1 MSLKML
7 YGTSVKPLPHSVE
20 ISRVGNLI
28 MVEWSLK
35 YGASKSILCSI
46 SRNTKITSSGKN
58 LNENFKLHVCKFCGI
73 FFVVEKCIS

>member
-1 MSLKML
+1 MSLKM

-46 SRNTKITSSGKN
+46 SRNTKITAYFWKKPKS
-58 LNENFKLHVCKFCGI
+58 KF
-73 FFVVEKCIS
+73 

>member
-1 MSLKML
+1 MSLKMS

-35 YGASKSILCSI
+35 YGASKSILCSS
-46 SRNTKITSSGKN
+46 SRNT
-58 LNENFKLHVCKFCGI
+58 
-73 FFVVEKCIS
+73 

>member
-35 YGASKSILCSI
+35 YGASKLILCSI
-46 SRNTKITSSGKN
+46 SGNTEITSGKN
-58 LNENFKLHVCKFCGI
+58 LNQNFKLHVHKL
-73 FFVVEKCIS
+73 VNY